1 MISIALLSGR
11 NPPIRDFGWEEGC
24 GGGREVAA
32 IMSRLSRPPT
42 LATRAHKGRGEVC
55 TTAASAL
62 SPWFVTPYIRRAGL
76 PAMAING
83 RRNKPFGPGGSTRRL
98 HHYTGAK

>member
-1 MISIALLSGR
+1 MTSIALLSGR
-11 NPPIRDFGWEEGC
+11 NPCIRDFGWEEGC
-24 GGGREVAA
+24 GGGSGSCGNYVPP
-32 IMSRLSRPPT
+32 LSTQP
-42 LATRAHKGRGEVC
+42 LSTRAHKGRGEEC

-62 SPWFVTPYIRRAGL
+62 SPWFVSPYIRCAGL

-98 HHYTGAK
+98 HHHTGAK